1 MYDTLVAVVAFIV
14 LIAIMVVVHEFGH
27 FAVAKLCR
35 VRVEAFSI
43 GFGPRLFGIKYGET
57 DYKVC
62 LLPFGGFVKMTGEN
76 PGDPVTLPNPSGAY
90 EAEKTLG
97 AGSANL
103 PTTEDGQ
110 ILDPGAFTNHPRWQ
124 RMLIGFA
131 GPFANFVLAFV
142 LMLFY
147 FGVINEVPDVKT
159 SVLEWVSAGSSA
171 AQAGLQPGD
180 LITRFGPA
188 DHPDLNTV
196 DELIQKNLG
205 QTVPV
210 SVLRN
215 GQTVFTVLRIP
226 RRLDP
231 GSDLSLTGMFVQY
244 VDGPITVDTVSPGTP
259 ADRAGLRSG
268 DQIVAIDGHPFHTI
282 ETFIDYLQSGKGRP
296 VTLAVRRNGAQLA
309 PVVLTPMEQDK
320 QWRLGFTRGPAA
332 EPPMKSRPLP
342 LGESLIEARDFCSD
356 NSLLIFD
363 VLKKLF
369 THQASVKQLSGPIG
383 IARAAGQAAQTRFW
397 APKFGLAAGISLNLG
412 ILNLLPFP
420 ILDGGLILLLLIE
433 SLMRHDISL
442 VIKERI
448 YQAAFVV
455 LIMFFVYVSFNDVAK
470 LSIFSHV
477 HP

>member
-1 MYDTLVAVVAFIV
+1 MYDTLVAIVAFIV

-35 VRVEAFSI
+35 VRVEAFSV
-43 GFGPRLFGIKYGET
+43 GFGPRLFGVKYGET

-76 PGDPVTLPNPSGAY
+76 PGEDTPS
-90 EAEKTLG
+90 
-97 AGSANL
+97 
-103 PTTEDGQ
+103 D
-110 ILDPGAFTNHPRWQ
+110 DPGAFTNHPRWQ
-124 RMLIGFA
+124 RMLIGLA

-142 LMLFY
+142 LMFFY
-147 FGVINEVPDVKT
+147 FGVFNEVPDVKT
-159 SVLEWVSAGSSA
+159 SVLEWVSAGSPA
-171 AQAGLQPGD
+171 AQAGIQPGD
-180 LITRFGPA
+180 RITQFA
-188 DHPDLNTV
+188 AAQNPDLDTV
-196 DELIQKNLG
+196 DNLIQKNLG

-215 GQTVFTVLRIP
+215 GQTVSTALRIP
-226 RRLDP
+226 RRAEAS
-231 GSDLSLTGMFVQY
+231 SDLSLTGMFLQY
-244 VDGPITVDTVSPGTP
+244 IDGPIAVDTVASGTP
-259 ADRAGLRSG
+259 ADRAGLHAG
-268 DQIVAIDGHPFHTI
+268 DKITAIDGHTLHTL
-282 ETFIDYLQSGKGRP
+282 EPFIDYLQAGKGRP
-296 VTLAVRRNGAQLA
+296 VTLTVLRNGAQLP
-309 PVVLTPMEQDK
+309 PVTLTPMEQDK
-320 QWRLGFTRGPAA
+320 QWRLGFTRGPSA

-342 LGESLIEARDFCSD
+342 LGESIAEARDFCSD

-433 SLMRHDISL
+433 SLLRHDISL